1 MSNSNKA
8 AALIL
13 ALAASSAH
21 AAAAPSPA
29 APPASASMTME
40 DTVAVVN
47 GQPILLSEFQKE
59 AATSIDYWSKT
70 NPAALADPANVRKI
84 RESTLEE
91 LITRELLVEEA
102 QRDKLKVRPR
112 EIDTAADEIRA
123 RFKKDDA
130 TGRVLDDAAAEKAFN
145 GQLKAEG
152 IDYAQFRE
160 RLTRQIMARKTI
172 DENVKGKLVPPTETE
187 ARAYFDK
194 IKAYLATKST
204 EAPAGM
210 DEEDAAALREAAQ
223 QVKALSSERVRVQRI
238 LIRLSP
244 GASENERKRA
254 LKTAADLKK
263 RLDQGEDFAKVAKE
277 ESEDPES
284 AARGGDIGYVLHGVA
299 SPELD
304 KAAFS
309 MDVGQTSAPILTEV
323 GYNVIRVTEKRA
335 AEQPEFER
343 FKDDLANFLGNV
355 ALHKKLDSYVK
366 ALRDK
371 AVIERHLPTTL

>member
-1 MSNSNKA
+1 MRNSSKA
-8 AALIL
+8 AALTL
-13 ALAASSAH
+13 LF
-21 AAAAPSPA
+21 AAAVSRAADAPSPA
-29 APPASASMTME
+29 AAPAPAPTMME

-59 AATSIDYWSKT
+59 AATSLEYWSKT

-91 LITRELLVEEA
+91 LITRELLVQQA
-102 QRDKLKVRPR
+102 KHDNMKVRER
-112 EIDTAADEIRA
+112 EIDNAVEEIRG
-123 RFKKDDA
+123 RFKKDEA
-130 TGRVLDDAAAEKAFN
+130 TGRALDDAEAEKAFN
-145 GQLKAEG
+145 DQLKAEG

-160 RLTRQIMARKTI
+160 RLTRQIMAKKTI
-172 DENVKGKLVPPTETE
+172 DDNVKAKVTPPTEQETH
-187 ARAYFDK
+187 AYFDK
-194 IKAYLATKST
+194 IKAYIATKST

-210 DEEDAAALREAAQ
+210 DEDDAGALREAAQ

-254 LKTAADLKK
+254 LKTAQDLKK

-299 SPELD
+299 SPQLD

-309 MDVGQTSAPILTEV
+309 MDVGQTSEPILTEI
-323 GYNVIRVTEKRA
+323 GYNIIRVNEKRA
-335 AEQPEFER
+335 AQEPDFDQ
-343 FKDDLANFLGNV
+343 FKDDLGNFLGNV
-355 ALHKKLDSYVK
+355 ALHKKLDVYVK

-371 AVIERHLPTTL
+371 AVIERHLPPA

>member
-1 MSNSNKA
+1 MSNSSKA

-13 ALAASSAH
+13 FFAAVAAAPALAAPS
-21 AAAAPSPA
+21 AAPAPA
-29 APPASASMTME
+29 PTMME

-59 AATSIDYWSKT
+59 AATSIDYWGKT

-91 LITRELLVEEA
+91 LITRELLVQEA
-102 QRDKLKVRPR
+102 QRDKMKVRDR
-112 EIDTAADEIRA
+112 EVDNAVEEIRA

-130 TGRVLDDAAAEKAFN
+130 TGRVLDDAEAEKAFN
-145 GQLKAEG
+145 EQLKAEG
-152 IDYAQFRE
+152 IDYAQFRA
-160 RLTRQIMARKTI
+160 RLLRQIMARKTI
-172 DENVKGKLVPPTETE
+172 DENVKAKIAPPTDAE

-194 IKAYLATKST
+194 IKAYIATKSSD
-204 EAPAGM
+204 APAGM
-210 DEEDAAALREAAQ
+210 DDDDAQALREAAQ

-244 GASENERKRA
+244 GASDNERKRA
-254 LKTAADLKK
+254 QKTAADIKK
-263 RLDQGEDFAKVAKE
+263 RLDQGEDFGKIAKE

-309 MDVGQTSAPILTEV
+309 MEVGQTSEPILTEI

-335 AEQPEFER
+335 AAAPEFDQ

-355 ALHKKLDSYVK
+355 ALHKKLDAYVK

-371 AVIERHLPTTL
+371 AVIERHLPPS